1 MIPSSKVPANSQK
14 NSKVGRKRGKPV
26 PVIQITPADVV
37 EKSLEK
43 SDETIPIPKSFKS
56 RVNEYDTE
64 NSNDHKGN
72 I

>member
-1 MIPSSKVPANSQK
+1 M
-14 NSKVGRKRGKPV
+14 
-26 PVIQITPADVV
+26 

-64 NSNDHKGN
+64 NSNDDSSLIVKGRGKRKLKHLDETS
-72 I
+72 ILTKRTRSLKKK